1 MTKCGRFGLSDFD
14 YNPSKIRQCV
24 LESLERLQTTYLDAV
39 YLHDV
44 EFVATPVVPKLDGN
58 HATALD
64 TEAIAYGL
72 AKGDEAK
79 VWGEGDQKVLDAFA
93 ELRKLKQEGVV
104 KNIGITGMIAHCK
117 PMIKV
122 FIKSQGILSRRS

>member
-1 MTKCGRFGLSDFD
+1 MTKCGRFGLNDFD
-14 YNPSKIRQCV
+14 YSPPRIRQCV

-44 EFVATPVVPKLDGN
+44 EYVATAVRSKAAGN

-64 TEAIAYGL
+64 TEAAAYGL

-79 VWGEGDQKVLDAFA
+79 IWGEGDQKILDAFA
-93 ELRKLKQEGVV
+93 ELRKLKQEGIV
-104 KNIGITGMIAHCK
+104 KHIGITGTF
-117 PMIKV
+117 V
-122 FIKSQGILSRRS
+122 SLWFR